1 MNRHSCPSGGAVFGF
16 DATAVRL
23 DYGLGDGE
31 SQPGTSLLARSG
43 FIHAVEALE
52 YVRQVLFGNA
62 GSEGLLRIGTSP
74 RDVPRA
80 GHGLLPAQTSRGEEA
95 PQAVIALAR
104 RRVNVLWAMLRDG
117 TFHEDRARLAA

>member
-43 FIHAVEALE
+43 FIHAVEALKD
-52 YVRQVLFGNA
+52 VWQVLFGNA
-62 GSEGLLRIGTSP
+62 GSVVFNPNKQLTGLGGCGEGYTPPG
-74 RDVPRA
+74 RA
-80 GHGLLPAQTSRGEEA
+80 VLGGVVHQDENGL
-95 PQAVIALAR
+95 
-104 RRVNVLWAMLRDG
+104 
-117 TFHEDRARLAA
+117 FY